1 MSTVAEQ
8 LEYISRYPVTR
19 RPGTTKVAPI
29 TSGDFE
35 AWATHL
41 RTAGPEQL
49 AHIAADAEYLPPSP
63 LATRMRAAVNA
74 ERDERRGG
82 ES

>member
-1 MSTVAEQ
+1 M
-8 LEYISRYPVTR
+8 
-19 RPGTTKVAPI
+19 I
-29 TSGDFE
+29 TSGNRASVVAPLFE
-35 AWATHL
+35 VWAAHL

-74 ERDERRGG
+74 EQNRRGG
-82 ES
+82 EGRG

>member
-1 MSTVAEQ
+1 MIASANRTSV
-8 LEYISRYPVTR
+8 
-19 RPGTTKVAPI
+19 VAPL
-29 TSGDFE
+29 FE
-35 AWATHL
+35 VWAAHL

-82 ES
+82 AHA